1 MALTAEQ
8 LRVLATAFPT
18 RGASRHDKTTW
29 VRLRDQIVA
38 AIRPVAAAI
47 EFDLDSLEEL
57 GVDDLADLPPHI
69 FLAWIIE
76 EDHAAHFFAIP
87 EADLS
92 EGLAQTLVMLEGLR
106 FSGPATVSPEQWGAA
121 LRLMAAVGS
130 PYARDPAS
138 FHASYVAD
146 SPTHESLPDLAELE
160 LLFDSLA
167 PCFVEGGASLHRR
180 FSRAITIVHAA
191 G

>member
-8 LRVLATAFPT
+8 LRVLASAFPT
-18 RGASRHDKTTW
+18 RGASRHDKATW
-29 VRLRDQIVA
+29 VRLRNEIVA
-38 AIRPVAAAI
+38 AIKPVARAL
-47 EFDLDSLEEL
+47 EFDLETLEEL
-57 GVDDLADLPPHI
+57 GEADLADLPPHI

-87 EADLS
+87 EADLT

-106 FSGPATVSPEQWGAA
+106 FSGPTSVSPEQYAGA

-130 PYARDPAS
+130 PYARDAAA
-138 FHASYVAD
+138 FHTAYVAD
-146 SPTHESLPDLAELE
+146 SPPHESLPEPAELE
-160 LLFDSLA
+160 LLFDAFA
-167 PCFVEGGASLHRR
+167 PRFVEGGAGLHHR